1 MARLA
6 DKLHCTGCSACFA
19 ICPRDA
25 ISMQR
30 DNEGFVYPKIDENA
44 CINCCLCEKICPS
57 IHISAHGIPLSVYA
71 AKSKNDALR
80 LESSS
85 GGVFSLLAYNVLNSG
100 GLVFGASFDSSDW
113 HVSHEC
119 IDNES
124 ELGRLRGSKYVQSD
138 MNNCFRRVK
147 KSLNDGRE
155 VLFSGT
161 PCQIAGLK
169 SYLSQTCKSD
179 MSKLLCVD
187 VVCHAVPSPIAWRK
201 YLEKRIR
208 ENCNKQTTSL
218 EAIKRIASRHKYC
231 GWKRFSMFLSFANDM
246 EYRNV
251 FRDDSFMRGFLQEL
265 YNRPSCH
272 NCGFKNL
279 SSGAD
284 ITLGDYWGIE
294 SWCPEMDDD
303 KGVSLVFVNT
313 GKGAEV
319 FDSLSDKL
327 EKKVSGFE
335 DAIKRNQAVVK
346 SSSPHRNR
354 KRFFSQV
361 NKCKDFD
368 MLVEQMLK
376 LPMRTR
382 FRIFAGKCLRKLGIH
397 R

>member
-1 MARLA
+1 MAKLA
-6 DKLHCTGCSACFA
+6 DKLHCSGCSACFA
-19 ICPRDA
+19 ICPDSA

-30 DNEGFVYPKIDENA
+30 DSEGFVYPIVDENA
-44 CINCCLCEKICPS
+44 CINCGLCEKVCPS
-57 IHISAHGIPLSVYA
+57 IHDFFSRTPLSVFA
-71 AKSKNDALR
+71 AKAKDDGLR

-85 GGVFSLLAYNVLNSG
+85 GGVFSLLAYNVLNRG
-100 GLVFGASFDSSDW
+100 GLVFGASFDPFDW

-161 PCQIAGLK
+161 PCQIAGLRA
-169 SYLSQTCKSD
+169 YLSQTCKSD

-187 VVCHAVPSPIAWRK
+187 VVCHAVPSTIVWKK
-201 YLEKRIR
+201 YLEKRIKEYYNQR
-208 ENCNKQTTSL
+208 AIGL
-218 EAIKRIASRHKYC
+218 DAIKRIASRHKGC

-246 EYRNV
+246 EYRNI
-251 FRDDSFMRGFLQEL
+251 FRNDSFMRGFLQEL
-265 YNRPSCH
+265 YNRPSCY

-279 SSGAD
+279 SSGSD

-294 SWCPEMDDD
+294 SKFPEIDDD
-303 KGVSLVFVNT
+303 KGISLVFVNT
-313 GKGAEV
+313 VKGAEV

-327 EKKVSGFE
+327 EKNVSDFE
-335 DAIKRNQAVVK
+335 DAIKRNPAVVK
-346 SSSPHRNR
+346 PSSPHRNR
-354 KRFFSQV
+354 MRFFSQV